1 MAAGGELAA
10 VVGVGMTK
18 FSATRGDV
26 SMPGLVREAAE
37 RALKDADALYPSAK
51 KESGKK
57 LLPIVPAKGS

>member
-26 SMPGLVREAAE
+26 SMPGPVSYTHL
-37 RALKDADALYPSAK
+37 RAH
-51 KESGKK
+51 ET
-57 LLPIVPAKGS
+57 